1 MRRADRQLALITL
14 CPAGGYWQ
22 GWSTY
27 KCINMTET
35 GLFEFDRRKQH
46 ETADLIFEA
55 LTFSPTPELELAK
68 FVRLKSVRRIAQFD
82 DGEVRYGVHVELDE
96 AVNINSFRIFKDD
109 NTGGF
114 DFYLFSVLGNN
125 AELVQINLDASNIHL
140 QDIFER
146 STGLCLSY

>member
-1 MRRADRQLALITL
+1 MYRYDRNRQYFNLVNELQ
-14 CPAGGYWQ
+14 PVYRNNGG
-22 GWSTY
+22 
-27 KCINMTET
+27 

-55 LTFSPTPELELAK
+55 LTFSPEPELELAK

-82 DGEVRYGVHVELDE
+82 DGEVRYGVHVELAD
-96 AVNINSFRIFKDD
+96 AVNNNSFRIFKDD

-114 DFYLFSVLGNN
+114 DFYLFSVSDIK
-125 AELVQINLDASNIHL
+125 AELVQFNLDSYDIHL

-146 STGLCLSY
+146 STGLCLSC

>member
-1 MRRADRQLALITL
+1 MYRYDRNRQSFNLVNALQ
-14 CPAGGYWQ
+14 PVYRNNGG
-22 GWSTY
+22 
-27 KCINMTET
+27 

-55 LTFSPTPELELAK
+55 LTFSQAPELELAK

-82 DGEVRYGVHVELDE
+82 DGEVRYGVHVELAD
-96 AVNINSFRIFKDD
+96 AVDNNSFRIFKDD
-109 NTGGF
+109 NTCGF
-114 DFYLFSVLGNN
+114 DFYLFSTSNN
-125 AELVQINLDASNIHL
+125 EAELVRFNLDVCGIHL

>member
-1 MRRADRQLALITL
+1 MYKYDRNRQTFNLINALQ
-14 CPAGGYWQ
+14 PVYRNNGG
-22 GWSTY
+22 
-27 KCINMTET
+27 

-114 DFYLFSVLGNN
+114 GFFLF
-125 AELVQINLDASNIHL
+125 
-140 QDIFER
+140 FFFFF
-146 STGLCLSY
+146 

>member
-1 MRRADRQLALITL
+1 MYRYDRNRQTFNMINALQ
-14 CPAGGYWQ
+14 PVYRNNGG
-22 GWSTY
+22 
-27 KCINMTET
+27 

-55 LTFSPTPELELAK
+55 LTFSTTPELELAK

-114 DFYLFSVLGNN
+114 DFYFFSVLDNK
-125 AELVQINLDASNIHL
+125 AELVRFNLDASEIHL

-146 STGLCLSY
+146 STGLFLSC

>member
-1 MRRADRQLALITL
+1 MYKYDRNRQTFNLINALQ
-14 CPAGGYWQ
+14 PVYRNNGG
-22 GWSTY
+22 
-27 KCINMTET
+27 

-46 ETADLIFEA
+46 ETADLIFE
-55 LTFSPTPELELAK
+55 
-68 FVRLKSVRRIAQFD
+68 
-82 DGEVRYGVHVELDE
+82 ELDE

>member
-1 MRRADRQLALITL
+1 
-14 CPAGGYWQ
+14 
-22 GWSTY
+22 
-27 KCINMTET
+27 
-35 GLFEFDRRKQH
+35 RRKQH

>member
-1 MRRADRQLALITL
+1 MYKYDRNRQTFNLINALQ
-14 CPAGGYWQ
+14 PVYRNNGG
-22 GWSTY
+22 
-27 KCINMTET
+27 

-46 ETADLIFEA
+46 ETADLIFKA

>member
-1 MRRADRQLALITL
+1 MYKYDRNRQTFNLINALQ
-14 CPAGGYWQ
+14 PVYRNNGG
-22 GWSTY
+22 
-27 KCINMTET
+27 

-109 NTGGF
+109 NTGGC